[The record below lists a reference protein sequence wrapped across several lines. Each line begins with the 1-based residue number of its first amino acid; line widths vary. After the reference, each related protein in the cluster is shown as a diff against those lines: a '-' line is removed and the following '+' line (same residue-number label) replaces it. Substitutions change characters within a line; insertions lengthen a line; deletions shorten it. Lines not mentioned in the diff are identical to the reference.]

1 MSKVKK
7 VLYLCPEFNYYSSS
21 NTNNMKTNL
30 SKTGRILATALI
42 VCLTLA
48 SFSFRVSATPDNN
61 SSNYS
66 TTIDQNDDKL
76 VGRYSAF
83 GIGSAFGNTVT
94 HSQTFEVFQDNKGYY
109 IKDPKYRNVKNYLQR
124 NTKSEYMGYSVK
136 QYNYW
141 TLTTL
146 GSDIFWYFKI

>member
-1 MSKVKK
+1 
-7 VLYLCPEFNYYSSS
+7 
-21 NTNNMKTNL
+21 MKTNL
-30 SKTGRILATALI
+30 LKLGCILAAATL

-48 SFSFRVSATPDNN
+48 SFSFKVSGTPDTSN
-61 SSNYS
+61 SSYS
-66 TTIDQNDDKL
+66 SIIDPNKDKL

-83 GIGSAFGNTVT
+83 GLSTAFGNTVT
-94 HSQTFEVFQDNKGYY
+94 HNQTFEVYQDAKGYY
-109 IKDPKYRNVKNYLQR
+109 IIDPKYRNVKNYLQR
-124 NTKSEYMGYSVK
+124 NTKSEYLGYSVK